1 MAIYELKA
9 INQKNF
15 YGKAIVKVS
24 DSFNFFDKT
33 PAGTKTLYSYNTAV
47 IRMTPDKKI
56 KRLWGG
62 YSATTMR
69 HVNAFL
75 TQEGFQQVNKK
86 QWFMLPYE
94 STPQSQADAWAG
106 VLYR

>member
-1 MAIYELKA
+1 MATYELKA
-9 INQKNF
+9 IAQKSF
-15 YGKAIVKVS
+15 YGKAIVKIN
-24 DSFNFFDKT
+24 DSFNFFDKLPT
-33 PAGTKTLYSYNTAV
+33 GTKTLYSYNTAV
-47 IRMTPDKKI
+47 IRITPDGKI

-62 YSATTMR
+62 YSITTMR

-75 TQEGFQQVNKK
+75 TQEGMPQLNKK
-86 QWFMLPYE
+86 EWFMLPYE